1 MSVAARGQ
9 DVLIGGDLAKMLR
22 GPRYC
27 GVLMI
32 FCIVLSWQNTKRNLL
47 LWYLYGIFY
56 CISKTVKDTRYYML
70 AWWYFALYCENA
82 VRQPATNLVRVPN
95 LYFGIQLYTIQ
106 LGDTRPPTP
115 PALSSQGLPCMRI
128 RRRSF
133 LLCKKTTKQKGGWF
147 KYFILE
153 FNTYCI
159 IQLYILS
166 KHIHV
171 VFWLMFWLFLIL
183 WCFSSSRLTFCQET
197 SH

>member
-1 MSVAARGQ
+1 MCWWYF
-9 DVLIGGDLAKMLR
+9 VLYCLDKIPKETC
-22 GPRYC
+22 YC
-27 GVLMI
+27 GICMV
-32 FCIVLSWQNTKRNLL
+32 FSIVFPKR
-47 LWYLYGIFY
+47 W
-56 CISKTVKDTRYYML
+56 KTPVIMVG
-70 AWWYFALYCENA
+70 WWYFALYCENA